1 MKRMPVASSV
11 DVVARDDVAMAG
23 DEVEPCDTLSLDL
36 PLEAPA
42 PGLGADFVVD
52 LTQLYLN
59 DIGARPLLT
68 PAQELALAR
77 AMRVG
82 DFSARQTLIERNL
95 RLVVSIARHY
105 VHRGVALPDLVEEGN
120 LGLIHALEKF
130 DPERGFRFSTYATW
144 WIRQSIER
152 AVMSQSRTI
161 RLPTNVVKEMNVV
174 LRAMRHLETH
184 APPGERDTTLED
196 VAHLLGKNVDEV
208 ERLLRYREQPV
219 SLDAPLDHD
228 QGLTVRDGVADD
240 AAVSPE
246 LLLHVTSIQR
256 FVGIWLAELTDRQ
269 RRIIERRYGLN
280 GCDVAA
286 LDELASE
293 MGVTRERIRQI
304 QVEALEKLRV
314 RIARKGFEKEDF
326 L

>member
-1 MKRMPVASSV
+1 MKSTPAVEVPV
-11 DVVARDDVAMAG
+11 RDDAATVSDDA
-23 DEVEPCDTLSLDL
+23 EHYDTVSFEL
-36 PLEAPA
+36 PFGMPAPA
-42 PGLGADFVVD
+42 LAADFVVD

-68 PAQELALAR
+68 PPQELALAR
-77 AMRVG
+77 AMRAG
-82 DFSARQTLIERNL
+82 EFSARQTLIERNL

-105 VHRGVALPDLVEEGN
+105 LHRGLALPDLVEEGN

-161 RLPTNVVKEMNVV
+161 RLPANVVKEMNVV

-184 APPGERDTTLED
+184 APAGERDTTLED
-196 VAHLLGKNVDEV
+196 VAHLLGKDVAEV
-208 ERLLRYREQPV
+208 ERLLRYREQRV

-228 QGLTVRDGVADD
+228 LALSVRDSVADD
-240 AAVSPE
+240 AALSPE
-246 LLLHVTSIQR
+246 LMLHVSSIER
-256 FVGIWLAELTDRQ
+256 FVGEWLAELTDRH
-269 RRIIERRYGLN
+269 RLVIERRYGLN

-286 LDELASE
+286 LDELAAE
-293 MGVTRERIRQI
+293 LGVTRERIRQI
-304 QVEALEKLRV
+304 QVEALEKLRG
-314 RIARKGFEKEDF
+314 RIAGKGFEKDDF

>member
-11 DVVARDDVAMAG
+11 DVSARDDVATAG
-23 DEVEPCDTLSLDL
+23 DDVALYDTLSFEL
-36 PLEAPA
+36 PLDPPPA
-42 PGLGADFVVD
+42 GLAADFVVD

-59 DIGARPLLT
+59 DIGTRPLLT
-68 PAQELALAR
+68 PAEELALAR
-77 AMRVG
+77 AMRGG
-82 DFSARQTLIERNL
+82 DFEARQTLIERNL

-152 AVMSQSRTI
+152 AVMNQSRTI
-161 RLPTNVVKEMNVV
+161 RLPANIVKEMNVV

-184 APPGERDTTLED
+184 APLGERDTTLED
-196 VAHLLGKNVDEV
+196 VAHLLGKGVDEI
-208 ERLLRYREQPV
+208 ERLLRYREQPI
-219 SLDAPLDHD
+219 SLDAPLDRD
-228 QGLTVRDGVADD
+228 QKLTVRDGVADD

-246 LLLHVTSIQR
+246 LLLHVNSIER
-256 FVGIWLAELTDRQ
+256 FVAEWLAELTDRQ
-269 RRIIERRYGLN
+269 RRVIERRYGLN

-304 QVEALEKLRV
+304 QVEALEKLRG
-314 RIARKGFEKEDF
+314 RIARKGFEKDDF

>member
-11 DVVARDDVAMAG
+11 DIAERDDVAMAG
-23 DEVEPCDTLSLDL
+23 EEIEPCDAQSLDL
-36 PLEAPA
+36 PLETPT
-42 PGLGADFVVD
+42 PGLAADFVVD

-59 DIGARPLLT
+59 DIGTRPLLT
-68 PAQELALAR
+68 AAQELALAR
-77 AMRVG
+77 AMRAG

-105 VHRGVALPDLVEEGN
+105 AHRGVALPDLVEEGN

-161 RLPTNVVKEMNVV
+161 RLPANVVKEMNVV

-184 APPGERDTTLED
+184 APAGERDTTLED

-219 SLDAPLDHD
+219 SLDAPLDRD

-240 AAVSPE
+240 AGVSPE
-246 LLLHVTSIQR
+246 LLLHVSSIER
-256 FVGIWLAELTDRQ
+256 FVGEWLAELTDRQ
-269 RRIIERRYGLN
+269 RRVIERRYGLN

-304 QVEALEKLRV
+304 QVEALEKLRG
-314 RIARKGFEKEDF
+314 RIARRGFEKDD
-326 L
+326 LL